1 MSEAFSGG
9 SRPPLHGLPLA
20 VAAVRSAIAYVVVSL
35 YVLLVGPPALA
46 VAFLRRGPTLLYVLG
61 HAGVALALAL
71 VGIRA
76 RVHGAERLPGRTA
89 YVCCSNHESNV
100 DPPVLFH
107 YLNPR
112 FRIVF
117 KAEMRKLPVL
127 GPAMVFAGYVP
138 VDRANPEQAYGA
150 LDQGAATLRA
160 GHSFLIF
167 PEGTRSR
174 TGSLLPFKKGGFIMA
189 IKAQVPILPVA
200 VHGSRAAMAKGSAII
215 RPVTVTVRIGEPV
228 ETRGLTIEDRDRVI
242 AEVRQ
247 QIEQMRAE
255 VIAVPQS

>member
-1 MSEAFSGG
+1 MTEG
-9 SRPPLHGLPLA
+9 SPIAAPPPLHGLPLA
-20 VAAVRSAIAYVVVSL
+20 VAAVRSTIAYIVISL
-35 YVLLVGPPALA
+35 YVLVVGPPALL
-46 VAFLRRGPTLLYVLG
+46 VAFLFRWPTPLFVLG
-61 HAGVALALAL
+61 HAGAVVALAL

-76 RVHGAERLPGRTA
+76 RVHGAERLPRRGA

-100 DPPVLFH
+100 DPVVLFP

-127 GPAMVFAGYVP
+127 GPAMVIAGYVP
-138 VDRANPEQAYGA
+138 VDRANPDQAYAA
-150 LDQGAATLRA
+150 LEQGAATLRA

-174 TGSLLPFKKGGFIMA
+174 TGDLLPFKKGGFIMA
-189 IKAQVPILPVA
+189 IQAQVPIVPVA
-200 VHGSRAAMAKGSAII
+200 VYGSRAAMAKGSAII
-215 RPVTVTVRIGEPV
+215 RPVRVTVRIGQPV
-228 ETRGLTIEDRDRVI
+228 ETRGLTIDDRDRVI

-247 QIEQMRAE
+247 QIEQMRSE
-255 VIAVPQS
+255 VIAGYSA